1 MLTASSHRIISV
13 LTAVLGIVA
22 VGYISVVRI
31 NQERAN
37 NTVAIAV
44 DYTEVSQAAAL
55 SGVTVGKFLVD
66 LRQAG
71 ATHVAVTEQSLE
83 QARLEW
89 TARAASQLRNKVPGS
104 QYSPTGS
111 VPAESAPPM
120 PQLGVGYDETAVQLV
135 HNAGLGIIA
144 RPLPDFVHTP
154 PAANV
159 ALDTAKHIGARLVVF
174 AGPKVLGYKGLIS
187 FVATGMQR
195 RRLAW
200 GMIEMVPQAGEHA
213 LAKALGYKL
222 IRTHSISASEMEQT
236 SIPEAIQRFSLAVRE
251 RKVRLCYVHL
261 SFTGTDPLTDNV
273 RYVHLLARRLAAD
286 GFHLGSPAP
295 YSPVAAPPA
304 IRLLLMLVV
313 GLGAAM
319 LWAAT
324 LGIGGPRLSC
334 AVGAVCTALAYVPWI
349 GALLAALI
357 FPTLAVC
364 SLHLKEHPTVRP
376 LWDGLVLFVGVS
388 LTSLFGG
395 LVVAAFLTDLPH
407 LVGVQ
412 LFRGVKLA
420 QLLPLVV
427 VAFVFAARSATSYRQ
442 VRWETGERGAEWPAL
457 RAGLQEVLSYSVRY
471 WHVLAVAFALG
482 LLAMLVMRSGNEP
495 LLPVSGL
502 EIKLRALL
510 DSTLGVRPRTKEIF
524 FAHPLMVLALIWLCR
539 GRRRGLWILLTAGAI
554 GQVSIVNTFCHLH
567 TPLLVSLARA
577 CNGLWIGI
585 IGGIVLWGL
594 IWLFTRRIV
603 VQSRPADPGG

>member
-1 MLTASSHRIISV
+1 MCATSTCLLAAWQPTVFTLGHRLPI
-13 LTAVLGIVA
+13 
-22 VGYISVVRI
+22 R
-31 NQERAN
+31 
-37 NTVAIAV
+37 
-44 DYTEVSQAAAL
+44 L
-55 SGVTVGKFLVD
+55 SL
-66 LRQAG
+66 
-71 ATHVAVTEQSLE
+71 
-83 QARLEW
+83 
-89 TARAASQLRNKVPGS
+89 
-104 QYSPTGS
+104 
-111 VPAESAPPM
+111 
-120 PQLGVGYDETAVQLV
+120 
-135 HNAGLGIIA
+135 
-144 RPLPDFVHTP
+144 RPLPSGSFSCSWWGWAQPCCGRPRSVS
-154 PAANV
+154 AAQ
-159 ALDTAKHIGARLVVF
+159 GF
-174 AGPKVLGYKGLIS
+174 
-187 FVATGMQR
+187 
-195 RRLAW
+195 
-200 GMIEMVPQAGEHA
+200 HA
-213 LAKALGYKL
+213 LSAPCAL
-222 IRTHSISASEMEQT
+222 
-236 SIPEAIQRFSLAVRE
+236 
-251 RKVRLCYVHL
+251 RL
-261 SFTGTDPLTDNV
+261 
-273 RYVHLLARRLAAD
+273 
-286 GFHLGSPAP
+286 
-295 YSPVAAPPA
+295 
-304 IRLLLMLVV
+304 
-313 GLGAAM
+313 
-319 LWAAT
+319 
-324 LGIGGPRLSC
+324 
-334 AVGAVCTALAYVPWI
+334 
-349 GALLAALI
+349 
-357 FPTLAVC
+357 
-364 SLHLKEHPTVRP
+364 RP

-585 IGGIVLWGL
+585 IGGIILWGL